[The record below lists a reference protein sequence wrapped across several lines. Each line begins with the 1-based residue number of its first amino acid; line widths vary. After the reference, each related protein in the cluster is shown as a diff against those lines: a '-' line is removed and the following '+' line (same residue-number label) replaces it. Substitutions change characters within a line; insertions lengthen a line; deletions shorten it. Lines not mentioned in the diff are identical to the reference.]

1 MGILLFLSAP
11 SYRLTDVAPTLKLYM
26 RSKLRAAAAA
36 ATPFRIISLVT
47 SVESCATTQVQELQ
61 RYDALKLITGT
72 SRIQVILFR
81 GVQFLCVL
89 VRFFITEFHFL
100 GALYTVGG
108 AHRQCAVCT

>member
-47 SVESCATTQVQELQ
+47 SVESCATTQVQELAEMI
-61 RYDALKLITGT
+61 DEALKLITGT

-100 GALYTVGG
+100 GALYTV
-108 AHRQCAVCT
+108 